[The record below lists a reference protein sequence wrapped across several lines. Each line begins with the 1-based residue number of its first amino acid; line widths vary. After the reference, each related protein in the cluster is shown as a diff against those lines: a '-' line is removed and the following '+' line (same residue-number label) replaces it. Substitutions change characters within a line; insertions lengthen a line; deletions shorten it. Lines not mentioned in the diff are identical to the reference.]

1 MVNDSGTTHA
11 PIFIINNKMDINK
24 DKLSISCK
32 LQLFGIYLY
41 IYRKRERHNKK
52 VCGMPAAALELTALD
67 RQTKF

>member
-41 IYRKRERHNKK
+41 IYILHKPAYIYMYIW
-52 VCGMPAAALELTALD
+52 VCTEI
-67 RQTKF
+67 FFY